1 MSAHTTAPLSMSS
14 KPPAGGYYA
23 VRVGRSPGVYRS
35 WDECKAVVDGYP
47 SAKFQR
53 FKTATEAEA
62 FASETV
68 SSAAGIS
75 LADKTTTTTT
85 AMPISVTPV
94 GPRRNKRPAPYQT
107 ISGSRSSNSSSATN
121 IHNNSN
127 NNTSRVT
134 TTTVDTA
141 VGPTRPNLSNL
152 GRTRPPRAAQPTKQS
167 ITHPGMKPPAAGIL
181 DDGTLVVYT
190 DGASSKNGHKGARA
204 GLGVYF
210 GHSDPR
216 NLAEP
221 LLGAKQTNQRAEL
234 SAIIRA
240 LEVTPTVP
248 KMCICSDSMYSINCL
263 TVWFRNWERT
273 AWINSQGKPVENDDL
288 VKHALTLIRERS
300 GSVRF
305 VHVRGHSGIEGNEEA
320 DRLAVRGALS

>member
-1 MSAHTTAPLSMSS
+1 MSS
-14 KPPAGGYYA
+14 KSPAGGYYA

-35 WDECKAVVDGYP
+35 WDECKAVVNGYP

-62 FASETV
+62 FANETA

-85 AMPISVTPV
+85 AMRIPVTPV
-94 GPRRNKRPAPYQT
+94 GPGRNKRPAPYQT
-107 ISGSRSSNSSSATN
+107 TPGSRSSSSATN
-121 IHNNSN
+121 IHNNSK
-127 NNTSRVT
+127 NNTSRITT

-141 VGPTRPNLSNL
+141 AGPTRLNLSNL
-152 GRTRPPRAAQPTKQS
+152 GRTRPPRATQPTKQS

-221 LLGAKQTNQRAEL
+221 LLGPKQTNQRAEL

-248 KMCICSDSMYSINCL
+248 NMCICSDSM
-263 TVWFRNWERT
+263 NWERT

-300 GSVRF
+300 GSVR
-305 VHVRGHSGIEGNEEA
+305 GHDYTFPTKQDLLLTGQ
-320 DRLAVRGALS
+320 